1 MTVAAKRT
9 KWEPHSTAERYS
21 SMNTRFVAVI
31 AAVLLAVSGGSIG
44 LAQQAVTATATP
56 APTPV
61 PSIPPNIGSDAVN
74 ALSNIVRGVFG
85 WSDTESIGTVTYYR
99 GYEMQL
105 RMQLDR
111 YREIHLHK
119 GTVIN
124 PRGYTIKSGDTVDVR
139 GRPNADGS
147 LNADSIVVRNATH

>member
-1 MTVAAKRT
+1 MK
-9 KWEPHSTAERYS
+9 
-21 SMNTRFVAVI
+21 TRFVAAI
-31 AAVLLAVSGGSIG
+31 AAVLFAFSGSALA
-44 LAQQAVTATATP
+44 LAQQAGVASTP
-56 APTPV
+56 APTAV
-61 PSIPPNIGSDAVN
+61 PSVPPNLGQDAVN

-85 WSDTESIGTVTYYR
+85 WNDTESIGTVTYYR

-124 PRGYTIKSGDTVDVR
+124 PRGYTLKTGDVVDVR
-139 GRPNADGS
+139 GRPNSDGS
-147 LNADSIVVRNATH
+147 LNADMIVYRSGP

>member
-1 MTVAAKRT
+1 MK
-9 KWEPHSTAERYS
+9 
-21 SMNTRFVAVI
+21 TRFVAAV
-31 AAVLLAVSGGSIG
+31 AAVLFAFASGTLAI
-44 LAQQAVTATATP
+44 AQSTPAPAPAATP
-56 APTPV
+56 APNPV
-61 PSIPPNIGSDAVN
+61 PSVPKGIEQDAIN
-74 ALSNIVRGVFG
+74 ALGNVVKSVFG
-85 WSDTESIGTVTYYR
+85 WSDTESLGTVTFYR

-139 GRPNADGS
+139 GRPNSDGS
-147 LNADSIVVRNATH
+147 LNADMIVVKNAH